1 MKDTIIEILE
11 EIKAGPDYENQLR
24 LVDDGV
30 LTSFEIMRLVTML
43 SNEFDVDITAAELIP
58 ENFNSVEAMQAMIE
72 ELQ

>member
-1 MKDTIIEILE
+1 MKDTIIELLE
-11 EIKAGPDYENQLR
+11 SIKTGVDYASCGA

-30 LTSFEIMRLVTML
+30 LTSFEIMRLVSL
-43 SNEFDVDITAAELIP
+43 LADEFDVEITAAELIP